1 MRDYWSCLNS
11 RERWLSVALV
21 FFIILWAITL
31 AARILA
37 AMLLVGAVWG
47 IIAGI
52 LFMSLTSENR

>member
-11 RERWLSVALV
+11 RERWLSFALV
-21 FFIILWAITL
+21 FFVILWAITL